1 MTFSVA
7 HTKEADFLIIHQ
19 TLIPQKGIVTVEEY
33 FAECE
38 ARYKNIFESYTLLST
53 EDIKMDGAPAK
64 QYTYTAVIGGVE
76 YKQLQAIVVKGA
88 VFYTVTYTALPEKF
102 DLHLSDV
109 AKMIENFDV
118 R

>member
-1 MTFSVA
+1 
-7 HTKEADFLIIHQ
+7 
-19 TLIPQKGIVTVEEY
+19 
-33 FAECE
+33 
-38 ARYKNIFESYTLLST
+38 
-53 EDIKMDGAPAK
+53 
-64 QYTYTAVIGGVE
+64 VE

>member
-1 MTFSVA
+1 
-7 HTKEADFLIIHQ
+7 
-19 TLIPQKGIVTVEEY
+19 
-33 FAECE
+33 
-38 ARYKNIFESYTLLST
+38 
-53 EDIKMDGAPAK
+53 MDGAPAK